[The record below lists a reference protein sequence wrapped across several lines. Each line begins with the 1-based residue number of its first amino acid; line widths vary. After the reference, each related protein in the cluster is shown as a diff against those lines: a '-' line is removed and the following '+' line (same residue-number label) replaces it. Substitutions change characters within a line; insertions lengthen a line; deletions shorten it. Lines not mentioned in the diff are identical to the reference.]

1 MNDKMVA
8 MWLSIALVF
17 QVIAIFTAF
26 IYVFAKSDN
35 GMHILLKV
43 GFASMVFGLVVQI
56 VRSIH
61 YLDVG
66 YYPIDHYFPLWI
78 TKDAGAVI
86 LIYYFSF
93 IHPKV
98 TK

>member
-1 MNDKMVA
+1 MTDIQIA
-8 MWLSIALVF
+8 AWLSVALIF
-17 QVIAIFTAF
+17 QVIAIFVAF
-26 IYVFAKSDN
+26 IYVFMAPN
-35 GMHILLKV
+35 NFHWMLKL

-66 YYPIDHYFPLWI
+66 SYPVDHYFPLWLS
-78 TKDAGAVI
+78 KDIGSVL
-86 LIYYFSF
+86 LIFYFSF
-93 IHPKV
+93 VHGKGA